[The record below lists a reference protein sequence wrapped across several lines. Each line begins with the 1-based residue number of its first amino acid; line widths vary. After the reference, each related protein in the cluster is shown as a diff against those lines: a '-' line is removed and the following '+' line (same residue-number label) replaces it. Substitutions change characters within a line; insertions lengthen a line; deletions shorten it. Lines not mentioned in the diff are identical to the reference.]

1 MQKIKNWLW
10 IDKSITDSTNDDA
23 IAFSKE
29 LRQQKFIISAQKQT
43 LGRGR
48 RGRKW
53 IGCEG
58 NLFFSQG
65 LEFPLQRIGEL
76 VCLSSL
82 SLYQTIS
89 ELLPDSNIKI
99 KWPNDILINAEKV
112 SGTLLEKGDGE
123 YLVIGIGVNL
133 NHIPDIANSNY
144 NITSLLAHGI
154 SVDRL
159 SFLHS
164 YINKFDN
171 NYEQLETQG
180 FPVIRELWLS
190 AVYGLEKE
198 ISVVT
203 ENNSI
208 KGIFKGI
215 GNEGEL
221 LLEVDNIIKKI
232 YTGDVFYIKKE
243 D

>member
-43 LGRGR
+43 SGRGR
-48 RGRKW
+48 RGRQW

-65 LEFPLQRIGEL
+65 LEFPLQKIGEL

-89 ELLPDSNIKI
+89 ELLPHNNVKI
-99 KWPNDILINAEKV
+99 KWPNDILINTEKV

-123 YLVIGIGVNL
+123 YLVVGIGVNL

-159 SFLHS
+159 SFLRS

-171 NYEQLETQG
+171 NYEQLETHG
-180 FPVIRELWLS
+180 FPIIRKLWLS

-198 ISVVT
+198 ISVIT

-208 KGIFKGI
+208 NGIFKGI
-215 GNEGEL
+215 GDKGEL